1 MIVHWPLR
9 RVAECPGILAF
20 ALAAALSGCSDLGD
34 PLRATVPPE
43 AKCEIRPTSIDFGNV
58 AVAQAS
64 EQTVLITNVG
74 DVSLTANVSL
84 SCTDFTFVAGG
95 GVHALAPGEALAVTV
110 RYTATA
116 SRPSSCTIL
125 TDLPCSQIVA
135 SANGFVPATV
145 SFTTDIQ
152 PIFTTTCM
160 VCHAPPQLSGNM
172 DLSPG
177 AGYGSLVNVVSSGYP
192 PAVRV
197 VPGDPTLSVLYH
209 KVFGTGQYGSAMPL
223 GGTISQSDLTKI
235 QTWIAE
241 GARNN

>member
-1 MIVHWPLR
+1 
-9 RVAECPGILAF
+9 
-20 ALAAALSGCSDLGD
+20 
-34 PLRATVPPE
+34 
-43 AKCEIRPTSIDFGNV
+43 
-58 AVAQAS
+58 
-64 EQTVLITNVG
+64 
-74 DVSLTANVSL
+74 
-84 SCTDFTFVAGG
+84 
-95 GVHALAPGEALAVTV
+95 
-110 RYTATA
+110 
-116 SRPSSCTIL
+116 
-125 TDLPCSQIVA
+125 
-135 SANGFVPATV
+135 VPATV

-177 AGYGSLVNVVSSGYP
+177 AGYGSLANVVSSGYP

>member
-1 MIVHWPLR
+1 M
-9 RVAECPGILAF
+9 
-20 ALAAALSGCSDLGD
+20 
-34 PLRATVPPE
+34 
-43 AKCEIRPTSIDFGNV
+43 
-58 AVAQAS
+58 
-64 EQTVLITNVG
+64 
-74 DVSLTANVSL
+74 
-84 SCTDFTFVAGG
+84 
-95 GVHALAPGEALAVTV
+95 
-110 RYTATA
+110 
-116 SRPSSCTIL
+116 
-125 TDLPCSQIVA
+125 
-135 SANGFVPATV
+135 PATV

-177 AGYGSLVNVVSSGYP
+177 AGYGSLANVVSSGYP